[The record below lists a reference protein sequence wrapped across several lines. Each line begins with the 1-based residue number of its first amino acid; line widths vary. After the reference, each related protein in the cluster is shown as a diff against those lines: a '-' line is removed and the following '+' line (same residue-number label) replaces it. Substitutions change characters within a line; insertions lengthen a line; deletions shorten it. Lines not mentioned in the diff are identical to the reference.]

1 MKDKRVMVYR
11 NLHYKK
17 DVVWSG
23 KSLSLGQVMFHKT
36 FVYLKG
42 GVKLKV
48 SKAGRNRVLQDRKKN
63 VHAGVVGI
71 VARDDDG
78 MALSGWL
85 KVKYN
90 PYKYESF
97 VLADTEQPIYEAK
110 EAYINEEG
118 VFVRL

>member
-1 MKDKRVMVYR
+1 METVFVYR
-11 NLHYKK
+11 NLHYRNSVTYSVKSVAIGR
-17 DVVWSG
+17 VVA
-23 KSLSLGQVMFHKT
+23 HKT

-48 SKAGRNRVLQDRKKN
+48 SKAGRNRVLQERKKN
-63 VHAGVVGI
+63 VHAGVVGM

-78 MALSGWL
+78 MDLSGWL